1 MAKESCAALQLALA
15 ALVVAA
21 LLVSGVAPYDRG
33 TWVLET
39 APVFIAFGVLAATRR
54 RFPLTALL
62 YGLITLHALVL
73 IYGGAYTYARVPL
86 GDWLQGSFGLL
97 RNPYDRIGH
106 FMQGFVPAMVAR
118 EILLRR
124 AVVNGAAWRNF
135 LIVCVCLAVSAV
147 YEFLEWWAALA
158 FGEGAEA
165 FLGTQGD
172 PWDTQWD
179 MFMAMVG
186 AMTALAV
193 LGKLHDRALALS
205 GPENGRRLP

>member
-1 MAKESCAALQLALA
+1 MVQSPRLGLPVVLA
-15 ALVVAA
+15 ALLIVA
-21 LLVSGVAPYDRG
+21 LLASGVAPFDRG

-39 APVFIAFGVLAATRR
+39 APVFVALAVLAATHR
-54 RFPLTALL
+54 RFPLTPML
-62 YGLITLHALVL
+62 YVLVAAHALVL

-86 GDWLQGSFGLL
+86 GDWLQSVFGLL

-124 AVVNGAAWRNF
+124 AVVNGAGWRNF
-135 LIVCVCLAVSAV
+135 LIVCVCLAISAT

-158 FGEGAEA
+158 FGQGAEA

-179 MFMAMVG
+179 MFMALIG
-186 AMTALAV
+186 ATSALAL
-193 LGKLHDRALALS
+193 LGRMHDRAVLRLPS
-205 GPENGRRLP
+205 GPRRKDA